1 MQGTNHDNTKWQTQ
15 KEARV
20 MADLLSTLDIIASD
34 RYVTVE
40 SQDELDIYVSYIT
53 YRVQQDFYDLGRVYG
68 KFCDMS
74 WDDFVLFMRQCEPA
88 RTMAAIVVRE
98 TLKDFYQCGHYNF
111 DVTEVTLNVA
121 DMQDETLH
129 FSALFPPM
137 EGYSLVNSLLLHAEV
152 AQYRRQLNQGNDCS
166 WLEFLAQLEGKGPL
180 WNQVSMAFHD
190 ALARLDFKPFWQS
203 EKLEELFKQV
213 EGRRA

>member
-1 MQGTNHDNTKWQTQ
+1 
-15 KEARV
+15 
-20 MADLLSTLDIIASD
+20 
-34 RYVTVE
+34 
-40 SQDELDIYVSYIT
+40 
-53 YRVQQDFYDLGRVYG
+53 
-68 KFCDMS
+68 
-74 WDDFVLFMRQCEPA
+74 
-88 RTMAAIVVRE
+88 MAAIVVRE

-111 DVTEVTLNVA
+111 DVTEVILNVA
-121 DMQDETLH
+121 DMQGETLH

-137 EGYSLVNSLLLHAEV
+137 EGYGLVNSLLLHAEL

-180 WNQVSMAFHD
+180 WDQVSKVFHD

-203 EKLEELFKQV
+203 EKLEKLFKQV